1 MRNISSLL
9 SPVAT
14 LPFMAKE
21 TLETR
26 DRTAF
31 GQRLRAARTHAK
43 LTQTELGEK
52 TGIGQSGIA
61 YLESKGHASE
71 QTWLLA
77 QVCGVRA
84 AWLARDDGPML
95 GHETE
100 LDAARD
106 VASEALPKYLSAPN
120 NAKDYRTIA
129 HTLAASLE
137 ESGLTLTVKQFLAL
151 VDDVFRRLGDQ

>member
-1 MRNISSLL
+1 
-9 SPVAT
+9 
-14 LPFMAKE
+14 MAKE

-31 GQRLRAARTHAK
+31 GQRLLVARKHAQ
-43 LTQTELGEK
+43 LTQKELGDR
-52 TGIGQSGIA
+52 TGLGQSAIA

-71 QTWLLA
+71 QTWLIA

-84 AWLARDDGPML
+84 AWLARDEGAML
-95 GHETE
+95 GPETE
-100 LDAARD
+100 LDAARE
-106 VASEALPKYLSAPN
+106 VARETLPAYLSAPN

-151 VDDVFRRLGDQ
+151 ADDVFRRLGDQ